1 MKKRTSRVP
10 MTVITSSGD
19 KATRQGFSDALI
31 ELGAENPNVV
41 VLGGDVSGSV
51 KVDTFAKT
59 YPDRFFSVGVAE
71 ADMMGIAA
79 GLALVGKIPFAS
91 AYGEFAAGRPF
102 DQIRQ
107 SLAYSEMPVKICASH
122 CGITVGPDGATHQ
135 SLEDVALM
143 SVLPHMTV
151 LSPCDYLET
160 KRAVKASLSVTGGP
174 VYIRFFRDPTP
185 MFTDAGTPFT
195 IGKANTLIEG
205 DDVAIIA
212 SGLQVWEAIQ
222 AAEWLAS
229 EGISARVINMHTV
242 KPLDGETVLKA
253 AKETGAIV
261 TAEDHQIHGGL
272 GGAVA
277 EFLSRNLPTVQ
288 EFVAVNDTFGESG
301 RGDELMKKY
310 GIDREAIVAA
320 ARRAL
325 SRKKGRRK

>member
-1 MKKRTSRVP
+1 
-10 MTVITSSGD
+10 MTTINSSGD

-107 SLAYSEMPVKICASH
+107 SLAYSEIPVKICASH

-143 SVLPHMTV
+143 RVLPHMTV
-151 LSPCDYLET
+151 ISPCDYLET
-160 KRAVKASLSVTGGP
+160 KRAVKASLAITKGP

-185 MFTDAGTPFT
+185 VFTRENTPFV
-195 IGKANTLIEG
+195 IGKANALIEG
-205 DDVAIIA
+205 NDVAIIA
-212 SGLQVWEAIQ
+212 AGLQVWEAVQ
-222 AAEWLAS
+222 AAEALQRD
-229 EGISARVINMHTV
+229 GISARVINMHTI
-242 KPLDGETVLKA
+242 KPLDTDTLLKA
-253 AKETGAIV
+253 ARETGAIV
-261 TAEDHQIHGGL
+261 TAEDHQIHCGL

-277 EFLSRNLPTVQ
+277 EYLARTLPTVQ

-301 RGDELMKKY
+301 NGVELMRKY
-310 GIDREAIVAA
+310 GIDRESIVKA
-320 ARRAL
+320 ARKAVA
-325 SRKKGRRK
+325 RKRNGRVA

>member
-1 MKKRTSRVP
+1 MSRTGSPAAPAARIESREE
-10 MTVITSSGD
+10 
-19 KATRQGFSDALI
+19 KATRQGFSDALM

-51 KVDTFAKT
+51 KVDAFARA

-135 SLEDVALM
+135 SLEDIALM
-143 SVLPHMTV
+143 RVLPHMTV
-151 LSPCDYLET
+151 ISPCDYLET
-160 KRAVKASLSVTGGP
+160 KRAVKATLGVTKGP
-174 VYIRFFRDPTP
+174 VYVRFFRDPSP
-185 MFTDAGTPFT
+185 CFTDESTPFD
-195 IGKANTLIEG
+195 IGKANVLLPG
-205 DDVAIIA
+205 DDVAIVA
-212 SGLQVWEAIQ
+212 AGLQVWEAVK
-222 AAEWLAS
+222 AAEMLRG
-229 EGISARVINMHTV
+229 EGIAARVINMHTV
-242 KPLDGETVLKA
+242 KPIDA
-253 AKETGAIV
+253 ATLVAAARETGAIV

-277 EFLSRNLPTVQ
+277 ELLAQTSPVPQ
-288 EFVAVNDTFGESG
+288 EFVAVRDTFGESG
-301 RGDELMKKY
+301 KGDELMRKY
-310 GIDREAIVAA
+310 GIDRQAIVAA
-320 ARRAL
+320 ARRAVK
-325 SRKKGRRK
+325 RKKL